1 LTHSRALQGKSGDFL
16 KINDRVYGLQEITDS
31 AAIELINSKALQ
43 RLKGISQEGTYSLT
57 HGFDITRLE
66 HSIGVYLLLK
76 KFNASRKEQLAG
88 LIHDVNH
95 PVFSHVCDFVF
106 GSQAEEDF
114 QDRHFKEFI
123 NETELPGILE
133 KHGFKIKELL
143 DLHSFKLLERQ
154 IPELCAD
161 RIDYILR
168 SFIMQK
174 LASLEK
180 INAFLN
186 ALAVN
191 RACFVFNDKALAK
204 EFALLF
210 IKVNNEYYASPYGTA
225 MFCLLAD
232 AMKLGLKKGIIS
244 KADLFSTDEFVYGK
258 LADSKD
264 SEIINKLE
272 LISKKT
278 IVKEDDKAFDYCTVK
293 KQRFVDPGILLE
305 GSVKRLSEL
314 DEGFNK
320 ALNQL
325 KKSGKEYKLR
335 VLKVNNNG

>member
-1 LTHSRALQGKSGDFL
+1 MTHSRALQEKSGDFL
-16 KINDRVYGLQEITDS
+16 KINDRIYGLQEITDS
-31 AAIELINSKALQ
+31 AAIELIDSKVLQ

-57 HGFDITRLE
+57 HGYDITRLE

-133 KHGFKIKELL
+133 KHGFNVMELL
-143 DLHSFKLLERQ
+143 DLHSFKLLERK

-161 RIDYILR
+161 RIDYLLR
-168 SFIMQK
+168 SLLVQK
-174 LASLEK
+174 LASHEK
-180 INAFLN
+180 VKEFLN
-186 ALAVN
+186 ALTVPKDY
-191 RACFVFNDKALAK
+191 FVFNDKTLAK

-244 KADLFSTDEFVYGK
+244 KTDLFSTDEFVYGK

-272 LISKKT
+272 LISKET
-278 IVKEDDKAFDYCTVK
+278 VVKEDNKVFDYCTVK

-305 GSVKRLSEL
+305 GNVKRLSEL
-314 DEGFNK
+314 DERFNK
-320 ALNQL
+320 ALKRF
-325 KKSGKEYKLR
+325 KKSRKEYKLR
-335 VLKVNNNG
+335 VLKVNTDE

>member
-1 LTHSRALQGKSGDFL
+1 M
-16 KINDRVYGLQEITDS
+16 KIKDRVYGLQEITDS
-31 AAIELINSKALQ
+31 AAVELIDSKALQ

-57 HGFDITRLE
+57 HGYDITRLE

-88 LIHDVNH
+88 LIHDANH

-114 QDRHFKEFI
+114 QDKNFKKFI
-123 NETELPGILE
+123 KDTELPGILE
-133 KHGFKIKELL
+133 RHGFDMADLL

-161 RIDYILR
+161 RIDYLLR
-168 SFIMQK
+168 SLLVQK
-174 LASLEK
+174 LASHEK
-180 INAFLN
+180 VSEFLD
-186 ALAVN
+186 ALTVVDG
-191 RACFVFNDKALAK
+191 CFVFKDAGLAR
-204 EFALLF
+204 EFALFF

-244 KADLFSTDEFVYGK
+244 KADLFSTHEFVYGK
-258 LADSKD
+258 LADSRD
-264 SEIINKLE
+264 PEISNKLE
-272 LISKKT
+272 LISKQT
-278 IVKEDDKAFDYCTVK
+278 VVKEDAEVFDYRTVK

-305 GSVKRLSEL
+305 GGVKRLSEI
-314 DEGFNK
+314 DTEFNK
-320 ALNQL
+320 ALKL
-325 KKSGKEYKLR
+325 HKESRKEYKLR
-335 VLKVNNNG
+335 VLKGK